1 MDAKYMVI
9 LIILFV
15 SALII
20 GLDTWNR
27 IKLRRRVKQ
36 EWGKFPVSLA
46 LTKKKASKG
55 LDGRKIFI
63 PMIVRSMT
71 LLGMT

>member
-1 MDAKYMVI
+1 MDAKYIVI

-36 EWGKFPVSLA
+36 EWENSPVSLA
-46 LTKKKASKG
+46 LTKKKASKRPG
-55 LDGRKIFI
+55 W
-63 PMIVRSMT
+63 
-71 LLGMT
+71 

>member
-36 EWGKFPVSLA
+36 EWGKFPSASL
-46 LTKKKASKG
+46 
-55 LDGRKIFI
+55 
-63 PMIVRSMT
+63 
-71 LLGMT
+71 